1 MQVIM
6 KNSKIVGLGHY
17 VPEQVVTN
25 FDLQKMMDTSDEWIR
40 ERTGIETRH
49 WIRNGETSICG
60 LGHEATN
67 MALKDAGITADE
79 IEFIIF
85 ASVLS
90 DHGFPGGGCFLQEM
104 LGIPGVPAM
113 DVRNACSG
121 FMYGLSV
128 ADKFIKTGT
137 YETVLVVG
145 AEIQSTGI
153 DKTSRGRDISV
164 IFGDGAGAAV
174 LKAIDDNTKG
184 ILTTHL
190 HADGRYAKK
199 LWCDWPSIHKTP
211 GMTEKYDDPEHNFP
225 YMDGQFVFK
234 HAITKFPAVIHESL
248 DAAGYTPKDI
258 DLVIPHQANLRITE
272 AVARRLELPSEKVY
286 SNIQRY
292 GNTTAASI
300 PIAMSEAYS
309 EGLIKENSLICLA
322 SFGAGFTWASA
333 LIRW

>member
-1 MQVIM
+1 M
-6 KNSKIVGLGHY
+6 KNSKIVGLGSY

-25 FDLQKMMDTSDEWIR
+25 FDLEKMMDTSDEWIR

-49 WIRNGETSICG
+49 WIRNGETTIYELAYEASIV
-60 LGHEATN
+60 
-67 MALKDAGITADE
+67 ALKDAEIAAEE
-79 IEFIIF
+79 IELIVF
-85 ASVLS
+85 ASVLA
-90 DHGFPGGGCFLQEM
+90 DHGFPGGGCFLQEI

-113 DVRNACSG
+113 DIRNACSG
-121 FMYGLSV
+121 FMYALSV

-137 YETVLVVG
+137 YKTVLVVG

-153 DKTSRGRDISV
+153 DKTSRGRDIAV

-174 LKAIDDNTKG
+174 LTATDDNTKG

-199 LWCDWPSIHKTP
+199 LWCDWPSIHQTP
-211 GMTEKYDDPEHNFP
+211 GMIEKYDDPEHNYP

-234 HAITKFPAVIHESL
+234 HAITKFPAVIREAL
-248 DAAGYTPKDI
+248 QATGYSPNDI

-272 AVARRLELPSEKVY
+272 AVAHRLELPLEKVY
-286 SNIQRY
+286 SNIQKY

-300 PIAMSEAYS
+300 PIAMTEAYDK
-309 EGLIKENSLICLA
+309 GLIKENDLICVA
-322 SFGAGFTWASA
+322 SFGAGFTWGSA